1 MRQIN
6 AFTFRDFQLP
16 FIEGHH
22 VFGVSETDLVSSQ
35 PPGSITYEDDYTIHL
50 STEERDVIVEKDTFD
65 QFLEAVESE
74 NVLNIK
80 RLVKQ
85 NPRLL
90 EESNNQGWSGRAQQ
104 LHTAAWA
111 GAGNSDSE
119 SESGWG

>member
-22 VFGVSETDLVSSQ
+22 VWSLETDLVSNNL
-35 PPGSITYEDDYTIHL
+35 GSITYEDDYTIHL

-80 RLVKQ
+80 RLVNKI
-85 NPRLL
+85 RVY
-90 EESNNQGWSGRAQQ
+90 
-104 LHTAAWA
+104 
-111 GAGNSDSE
+111 
-119 SESGWG
+119 